1 MDKKA
6 KVVFI
11 KDLVD
16 KINDLRLDRNPVGDL
31 RNGSDQ

>member
-6 KVVFI
+6 KIVYI

-31 RNGSDQ
+31 KNGGEM